1 MRGKLKP
8 AMAALAALLC
18 GCSGASTPATH
29 SGDSRTPAT
38 AAAPAPGAPA
48 APPKKSGPR
57 AHVSDEE
64 ARKPR
69 PDLPPEQRALLVTG
83 EPGHP
88 EERWIDAEAAE
99 GAGYTLLDL
108 SDDWT
113 PFIFAEQTTPDGQ
126 PLHNRYRR
134 IFLG

>member
-1 MRGKLKP
+1 MRGNPKP

-18 GCSGASTPATH
+18 SCSGASTPASH

-38 AAAPAPGAPA
+38 ASTPAPGAP
-48 APPKKSGPR
+48 PPPR
-57 AHVSDEE
+57 AKKEPRGHVSEEE

-69 PDLPPEQRALLVTG
+69 PDLPPEQRALLVMG
-83 EPGHP
+83 QPGQP

-99 GAGYTLLDL
+99 AAGYTLLDL

-113 PFIFAEQTTPDGQ
+113 PFIFAEQFTPEGE

-134 IFLG
+134 IFL